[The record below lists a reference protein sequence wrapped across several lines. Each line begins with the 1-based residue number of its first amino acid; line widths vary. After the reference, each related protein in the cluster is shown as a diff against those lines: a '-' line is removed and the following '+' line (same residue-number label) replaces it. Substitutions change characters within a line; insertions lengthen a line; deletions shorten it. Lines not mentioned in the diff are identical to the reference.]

1 MGKQAEFWSESK
13 TTAKSTVNRKRNH
26 ASLLKR
32 PNGTINTH
40 PQERMRAANQQEE

>member
-26 ASLLKR
+26 ASLRNDL
-32 PNGTINTH
+32 TAINTH
-40 PQERMRAANQQEE
+40 PQERMRVANQQEE